1 MIDNKNIL
9 GQEKISKLLIRMSTP
24 AVVGMLV
31 HSLYNIVD
39 TIFIAKG
46 VGTDAIGGLA
56 IAFPIQMFILAI
68 GMLFGTGAASVIS
81 RFLGAKNYKG
91 ANRTAANTLLYSGLF
106 GLAITVPLLLYLKP
120 LLVLLGA
127 SEGLLPYASDYLY
140 IIILGTPLTIFSMS
154 GNNIVRSEGN
164 AKVAMVSMLLGTG
177 LNILL
182 DPLFIFTFKMGIEG
196 AAMATVIAQVIS
208 FIYMLNY
215 FLKSK
220 GSLIIKKEDMSLDIN
235 KLGNVLLLGLPSFI
249 RQAGTSFVGM
259 IMNVMLA
266 TYGGDLTVSTFGV
279 INKLFMFGLMPVFGI
294 AQGFQPIAGF
304 NYGAKKMKRVWS
316 VLKQS
321 IVVSTIICTIY
332 TLIMYFAPGFMLSL
346 LTNDREV
353 IELGSVIIRVIIV
366 LIPFV
371 GIQVIGSTFFLSI
384 GKIIPSF
391 VLGLS
396 RQIILL
402 LPLILILPKYLGI
415 DGIWISFPI
424 ADAVALLI
432 TTLWLIV
439 EVSILKRESRAGDK
453 EVSLKIS

>member
-220 GSLIIKKEDMSLDIN
+220 GSLKIKKEDMSLDIN